1 MDFWMVVLYISGI
14 LAGLAAVVGLIV
26 LLSTNRIFIY
36 EYERGLLYQ
45 NGKYRRT
52 LDPGVYFIN
61 TNFHKVVRVDI
72 RRQSV
77 TLPGQEILTA
87 DNISIRISLAAT
99 YQVSDPYRVYNASSN
114 YQEELYLAVQSTLRD
129 LVSAVPVAE
138 LLEKRKTLGETLLEA
153 GKTVAQELG
162 VELLAVKIK
171 DIMFPGELK
180 NIFAQVVNAR
190 QEGLAALERAR
201 GETAAL
207 RSLANG
213 AKLLEEH
220 PHLYQLRLPQALSAS
235 PNSTIILAPEAKT
248 SPGLAQ
254 AVGINLIK
262 RLAQPSAFKGKN
274 VCQKPISARFT
285 NLLPASASRSGPG
298 AGAGIERPGDCRGG
312 PHRCAGFSG

>member
-1 MDFWMVVLYISGI
+1 MDFWMVALYISGI
-14 LAGLAAVVGLIV
+14 LAGLAAVVGLFV
-26 LLSTNRIFIY
+26 LLGTKRIFIY

-52 LDPGVYFIN
+52 LDPGAYFFN
-61 TNFHKVVRVDI
+61 SNFHKVVRVDI

-99 YQVSDPYRVYNASSN
+99 YQVSDPYRVYNGSSS

-129 LVSAVPVAE
+129 LVSAVPVAD

-153 GKTVAQELG
+153 SKTVAQELG

-220 PHLYQLRLPQALSAS
+220 PHLYQLRLLQALSE
-235 PNSTIILAPEAKT
+235 NHNGTMVLAPESTNPAALVRHLKHKT
-248 SPGLAQ
+248 E
-254 AVGINLIK
+254 K
-262 RLAQPSAFKGKN
+262 H
-274 VCQKPISARFT
+274 
-285 NLLPASASRSGPG
+285 
-298 AGAGIERPGDCRGG
+298 D
-312 PHRCAGFSG
+312 